1 MIQPDQGRP
10 AIDLINQ
17 LLKSATGAAIV
28 AKQRVRVRRRSPLLL
43 FRWRQRF
50 TDPDTRR
57 HCCIQSSTP
66 RGLQSA

>member
-28 AKQRVRVRRRSPLLL
+28 AKQRVRVRRPSLIFNSFIF
-43 FRWRQRF
+43 FRWR
-50 TDPDTRR
+50 
-57 HCCIQSSTP
+57 
-66 RGLQSA
+66 